1 MELIENNSNFSTLR
15 KHLKLSQDEFAEKL
29 GTSQDMISKIE
40 TGKTSISQKISIKLL
55 NEFNVNLNWLF
66 SGKGSM
72 FLASEGEKI
81 SLTAADS
88 VVSIVNGSGN
98 TVEIKKGEVVDLG
111 EIKEIIECL
120 KYAPKPFLDNLKTK
134 LKEFKKMS
142 EV

>member
-40 TGKTSISQKISIKLL
+40 TGKTSISQKISTKLL

-72 FLASEGEKI
+72 FIVSEGEKI
-81 SLTAADS
+81 SLTAAD
-88 VVSIVNGSGN
+88 
-98 TVEIKKGEVVDLG
+98 
-111 EIKEIIECL
+111 
-120 KYAPKPFLDNLKTK
+120 
-134 LKEFKKMS
+134 
-142 EV
+142 